1 MKPSMKNKV
10 VKLLLLL
17 ILSLLITS
25 CKSEIS
31 DILSSQCQAPCW
43 RNIEPGITTQK
54 EVLKIIKDFNDV
66 RGEVIG
72 YTGNIHIFNDSTKFI
87 LKNGVSIRIY
97 YLNDVVAKINFYK
110 SQGITTFEKCIN
122 EFGTP
127 ENIGRSFIIGPG
139 LPIGAT
145 SAIHPWLFA
154 VSPQKGIV
162 FGYDAYK
169 NFSDDLV
176 LSSNTKVIQII
187 FYDVN
192 IYSQLL
198 EDGDLVLI
206 EKLEEYSEED
216 LYQWNGYGDIEELY
230 PRR

>member
-1 MKPSMKNKV
+1 MKPSMKYEVAKF
-10 VKLLLLL
+10 LLLL

-25 CKSEIS
+25 CESEIS

-54 EVLKIIKDFNDV
+54 EVLKIIKDFKDV

-72 YTGNIHIFNDSTKFI
+72 YTGNIHIFDDSTKFI

-110 SQGITTFEKCIN
+110 SQGISTFEKCVN

-127 ENIGRSFIIGPG
+127 ENIGRSFIMGPG

-145 SAIHPWLFA
+145 SAIHPYIFA
-154 VSPQKGIV
+154 ISPQKGIV

-169 NFSDDLV
+169 HFSDDLV
-176 LSSNTKVIQII
+176 LSPRIKATHII
-187 FYDVN
+187 YFDVN
-192 IYSQLL
+192 VFPQLL

-206 EKLEEYSEED
+206 EKLEKYSEKD
-216 LYQWNGYGDIEELY
+216 HWNGYGDIDELY